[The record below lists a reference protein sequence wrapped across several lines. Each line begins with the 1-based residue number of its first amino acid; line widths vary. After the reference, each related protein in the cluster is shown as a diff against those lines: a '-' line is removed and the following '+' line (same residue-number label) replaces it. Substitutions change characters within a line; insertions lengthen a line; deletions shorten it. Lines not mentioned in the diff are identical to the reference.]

1 MSREHSREEKERK
14 QGTGEEKRK
23 WRKGKDGKR
32 DGKKRRKKTEENKR
46 EKNIVFETFF
56 KIWFEE

>member
-32 DGKKRRKKTEENKR
+32 DGKKRKKTEENWR
-46 EKNIVFETFF
+46 EKNIVF
-56 KIWFEE
+56 

>member
-1 MSREHSREEKERK
+1 MSREHRREEKERK

-32 DGKKRRKKTEENKR
+32 DGKKRKKTGENWR
-46 EKNIVFETFF
+46 GKNIVF
-56 KIWFEE
+56 